1 MAVEGKLEFTK
12 QMRKATREIH
22 DISDALV
29 NAKLGI
35 GKVLLYAIKLFNI
48 EFMLILSTA
57 MSDNSIWAEGLLCFY
72 EIFKYL
78 EEALDRL
85 NHTLLSELDIKGM
98 RRTKAF
104 EEDLHFY
111 YGKQWFEN
119 VYQPSG
125 AVTAYIDYLTSIE
138 KENPNML
145 AAYIYH
151 LFMGLFSGGQI
162 LRKKRSLEASLKF
175 QSSPANNVGKQ
186 AGESVTDFG
195 EIPIFKLKKQMVDA
209 MEHIAEQLGEED
221 RWKLIEESKNVFR
234 MNNKI
239 IRTINTNKIVLKKF
253 CNFALIVV
261 PAAAAIYFGYKMIS
275 NINNH

>member
-1 MAVEGKLEFTK
+1 MAMEGKLEFTK

-35 GKVLLYAIKLFNI
+35 
-48 EFMLILSTA
+48 A

-72 EIFKYL
+72 EIFKFL
-78 EEALDRL
+78 EQALDRL
-85 NHTLLSELDIKGM
+85 SHTLLSELDIKGM

-104 EEDLHFY
+104 EEDLCFY
-111 YGKQWFEN
+111 YGAQWLEN
-119 VYQPSG
+119 IYQPNG
-125 AVTAYIDYLTSIE
+125 AVTAYIDYLTCLE
-138 KENPNML
+138 RDNPYML

-175 QSSPANNVGKQ
+175 QSTSANNHQ
-186 AGESVTDFG
+186 QPGESVTDFG
-195 EIPIFKLKKQMVDA
+195 DIPIFKLKKQMVDA
-209 MEHIAEQLGEED
+209 MELIAAQLGEED
-221 RWKLIEESKNVFR
+221 KWKLIEESKTVFR

-239 IRTINTNKIVLKKF
+239 IRTISTNRIVLKKF

-261 PAAAAIYFGYKMIS
+261 PTVAAIYFGYKMIS
-275 NINNH
+275 NIGNS

>member
-119 VYQPSG
+119 VYQPSA

-239 IRTINTNKIVLKKF
+239 IRTINTNKIVLKKY

>member
-35 GKVLLYAIKLFNI
+35 
-48 EFMLILSTA
+48 A

-111 YGKQWFEN
+111 YGRQWFEN
-119 VYQPSG
+119 DYQPST

-138 KENPNML
+138 RDNPNML

-175 QSSPANNVGKQ
+175 QTPPANNSNQ
-186 AGESVTDFG
+186 QGESVTDFG

-234 MNNKI
+234 MNNKV

-275 NINNH
+275 NINNNQ

>member
-1 MAVEGKLEFTK
+1 MAAEGKQEFTK

-35 GKVLLYAIKLFNI
+35 GNIVLLFDSVNLNLYENF
-48 EFMLILSTA
+48 SPA

-72 EIFKYL
+72 EIFKFL

-111 YGKQWFEN
+111 YGKEWFEN
-119 VYQPSG
+119 NYQPSP
-125 AVTAYIDYLTSIE
+125 AVTAYIDYLTCLE
-138 KENPNML
+138 RDNPYML

-175 QSSPANNVGKQ
+175 QSSVTTTNQP
-186 AGESVTDFG
+186 GESVTDFG
-195 EIPIFKLKKQMVDA
+195 DIPIFKLKKQMADA

-221 RWKLIEESKNVFR
+221 KWKLIEESKTVFR
-234 MNNKI
+234 
-239 IRTINTNKIVLKKF
+239 
-253 CNFALIVV
+253 
-261 PAAAAIYFGYKMIS
+261 
-275 NINNH
+275 